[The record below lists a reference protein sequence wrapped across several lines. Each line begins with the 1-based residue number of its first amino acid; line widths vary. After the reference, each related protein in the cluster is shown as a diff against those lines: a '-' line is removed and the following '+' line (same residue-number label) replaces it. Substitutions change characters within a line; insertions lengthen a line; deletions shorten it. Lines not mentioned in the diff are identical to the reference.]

1 MLPPKAKL
9 LKKQLL
15 RKTRRNNIK
24 IFETHM
30 QKNYEVLTIG
40 HISLDYNIDYLDN
53 QIIEIGGAVI
63 YSSAAAYALGH
74 KVGAVTKLAKEDEE
88 RLKALVI
95 PKDDIFCTESKFS
108 TSIRNKYFTANKERR
123 ACTCISQADPFEA
136 NDIPDVGAEIYHF
149 AGLIYGDFDG
159 NLIKAL
165 SKKGKVA
172 VDVQATLR
180 HQDRSDNGRMYFED
194 WADKKELLP
203 YIDFLKTD
211 AAEAEI
217 LTGCQDRRQAAKMLY
232 DWGAKEICITHNTE
246 VLAYDGV
253 NFYTCPIKARNLS
266 GRSGRGDTTFAAY
279 ITERLSNDI
288 PTSLLWATATVSL
301 KMEKPGALSVKR
313 EAIENYINEF
323 YEEELREIR

>member
-1 MLPPKAKL
+1 MK
-9 LKKQLL
+9 
-15 RKTRRNNIK
+15 
-24 IFETHM
+24 
-30 QKNYEVLTIG
+30 YDVLTIG

-74 KVGAVTKLAKEDEE
+74 KVGAVTKLAKKDME
-88 RLKALVI
+88 RLDALVL
-95 PKDDIFCTESKFS
+95 PKEDVFCKESRFS
-108 TSIRNKYFTANKERR
+108 TSIRNKYFTADKERR
-123 ACTCISQADPFEA
+123 ACTCISQADPFSIE
-136 NDIPDVGAEIYHF
+136 DVPNVDCDIYHF

-159 NLIKAL
+159 DLIKEL

-180 HQDRSDNGRMYFED
+180 HQDENDGGRMYFED
-194 WADKKELLP
+194 WKDKKELLP

-217 LTGCQDRRQAAKMLY
+217 LTGLTDRKEAAKVLY

-246 VLAYDGV
+246 VLAYDGKE
-253 NFYTCPIKARNLS
+253 FYTCPIKARNLS
-266 GRSGRGDTTFAAY
+266 GRSGRGDTTFASY
-279 ITERLSNDI
+279 ITERLSNDV

-301 KMEKPGALSVKR
+301 KMEKPGALQCDRKD
-313 EAIENYINEF
+313 IENYINEF
-323 YEEELREIR
+323 YKEI